1 MLLENLQLT
10 IEVQMF
16 SIFTLINYPNES
28 DKVSVDNL
36 LIEKQQIK
44 NSSYNVSNFNKLMLT
59 FNISSKKLFQLERM
73 SIKNKIKNYIKLP

>member
-1 MLLENLQLT
+1 VLLENLQLT